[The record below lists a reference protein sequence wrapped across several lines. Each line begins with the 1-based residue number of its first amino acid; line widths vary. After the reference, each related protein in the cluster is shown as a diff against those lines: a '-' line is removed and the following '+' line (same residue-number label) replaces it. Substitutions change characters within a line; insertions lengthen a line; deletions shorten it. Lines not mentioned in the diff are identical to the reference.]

1 MVEVVVIQSSFM
13 NFIIFW
19 LKYLQYVWKSAICFL
34 WKCKAISS
42 AFPGFLSDGPKKTY
56 YELEKPQRNATQG
69 LKYYRCCPVLH
80 SVSVMFRSSHFSFL
94 VFDHFWRWSYENTKT
109 LHNLCLHFARQD
121 GQDRKETERKSSNLS
136 DQNTKNQ
143 KTKIWDE
150 RNRKAI
156 FNFYGSVIQSI
167 HEIKCFFL
175 LIMLANN

>member
-1 MVEVVVIQSSFM
+1 
-13 NFIIFW
+13 
-19 LKYLQYVWKSAICFL
+19 
-34 WKCKAISS
+34 
-42 AFPGFLSDGPKKTY
+42 
-56 YELEKPQRNATQG
+56 
-69 LKYYRCCPVLH
+69 
-80 SVSVMFRSSHFSFL
+80 MFRSSHFPLL
-94 VFDHFWRWSYENTKT
+94 VFGHFLRQSYENTKT

-175 LIMLANN
+175 LIILANN